1 MAAFEAVVTVTL
13 KPEIL
18 DPAGEATQGVLHHMG
33 YAVRDLR
40 IGRHIRLT
48 VEAKDAEE
56 AEGLAGQMAEE
67 LLANP
72 VMETFR
78 VEVSAL

>member
-1 MAAFEAVVTVTL
+1 MATYAAVVTVTL

-18 DPAGEATQGVLHHMG
+18 DPAGEATASVLRHLG
-33 YAVRDLR
+33 YSIDAVR

-48 VEAKDAEE
+48 LEADSYDAALAL
-56 AEGLAGQMAEE
+56 AERAGSE

-72 VMETFR
+72 IMETFV
-78 VEVSAL
+78 VEVQS